1 MILAWQDARRK
12 AQETLDHYWDGTF
25 PVRVSAISKKMGV
38 TPYRATLPMG
48 VSGMIIK
55 EQGQEARSYA
65 DANES
70 EERRR
75 FTLAHELGHYVERVT
90 LAEDNDFAFKDK
102 REPGQYNLH
111 EFAAHARE
119 AVHGDGQ
126 RGQKPHRDRRAV
138 RGVPRRREEEKGT
151 VDHQPARAGG
161 RR

>member
-70 EERRR
+70 GA
-75 FTLAHELGHYVERVT
+75 TQV
-90 LAEDNDFAFKDK
+90 
-102 REPGQYNLH
+102 
-111 EFAAHARE
+111 HAR
-119 AVHGDGQ
+119 
-126 RGQKPHRDRRAV
+126 P
-138 RGVPRRREEEKGT
+138 
-151 VDHQPARAGG
+151 
-161 RR
+161 